1 MKTGGDCAVS
11 ANNLQR
17 NIHHLLKRAMFFESQ
32 SSNRL
37 SFESRRF
44 EIAAISI

>member
-17 NIHHLLKRAMFFESQ
+17 NIHIATT
-32 SSNRL
+32 RL
-37 SFESRRF
+37 CGKNQNKTV
-44 EIAAISI
+44 AACMAAL